1 MAFSQD
7 LFDDKLRRL
16 IRKIEKNPEKEV
28 EYRRKYVDW
37 TFEFIRKR
45 VEDARYEV
53 IIALCYQLYSA
64 DYVSLRG
71 DLAKIKIGDLS
82 RDASKE
88 ERFELLRCLTDS
100 IELYLKG
107 DYSPILNYLG
117 NVCTIAEDMA
127 DTEADSNL
135 PFN

>member
-7 LFDDKLRRL
+7 LFDDKLRRT

-28 EYRRKYVDW
+28 EYRKKYVAW

-45 VEDARYEV
+45 VDDARHEV
-53 IIALCYQLYSA
+53 ILALCYQLYSA
-64 DYVSLRG
+64 DFVSLRS
-71 DLAKIKIGDLS
+71 DLAKIKMFGLA

-88 ERFELLRCLTDS
+88 ERFELLKCLADS

-107 DYSPILNYLG
+107 DYSILLNQLG
-117 NVCTIAEDMA
+117 NMCTLSEDMA